1 MENSSP
7 AKPPRKPDVSW
18 NPVILSVVVYPGI
31 GQFMQRRMFPA
42 LAYFCAFTLIVLVF
56 SRITHL
62 YMKQVLELFN
72 LALSGETVDAQ
83 GLPPIK
89 ILLKPFAVLMLI
101 YLANVF
107 DIFRGRCR
115 LIREAAQ
122 K

>member
-1 MENSSP
+1 MEPSP
-7 AKPPRKPDVSW
+7 PVKTPRKPDTSW

-62 YMKQVLELFN
+62 YLKEVVELFN
-72 LALSGETVDAQ
+72 RALSGEAVDAQ

-89 ILLKPFAVLMLI
+89 YLLKPLAVLLLI
-101 YLANVF
+101 YFANVF
-107 DIFRGRCR
+107 DIFRGRSK
-115 LIREAAQ
+115 LIKTTAQ